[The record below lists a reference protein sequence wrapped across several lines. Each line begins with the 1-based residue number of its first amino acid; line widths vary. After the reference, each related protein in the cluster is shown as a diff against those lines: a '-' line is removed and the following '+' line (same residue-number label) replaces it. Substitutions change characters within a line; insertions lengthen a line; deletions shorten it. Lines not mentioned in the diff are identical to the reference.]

1 MKVVLNTITNYGGAS
16 LKPGDIID
24 IPLNVSQRWINRGI
38 AHECK
43 EVAVIPETVKKIVE
57 EKTISKSADFEDNL
71 KEAGIPFNDYIP
83 SKEEAKIIREHVKG
97 IKVKSKK
104 K

>member
-1 MKVVLNTITNYGGAS
+1 MKVQLNCITNYGGAS
-16 LKPGDIID
+16 LKPGDVID

-43 EVAVIPETVKKIVE
+43 EVVVIPETVKKIVE
-57 EKTISKSADFEDNL
+57 
-71 KEAGIPFNDYIP
+71 
-83 SKEEAKIIREHVKG
+83 AKIIETKQEFEPLPEVTEENKNE
-97 IKVKSKK
+97 IKTYTPKKVKSKK